1 MELNYSVKDNSELHR
16 DCKCIIF
23 LEDWTS
29 PSDILKQITNGT
41 NGYIFHSTNDCIQ
54 IYKKQGFPDI
64 LGINIGACSELQNFT
79 YFIKYGV
86 EKAYSMYG
94 ARINIF
100 LGGTRN
106 INEFSDAAALYCE
119 QNLRYRY
126 TISFFCSFEVIE
138 ILKDSFENLRKKLKN
153 REKIIAIHM
162 LENLKCKRCKNFS
175 YEPMRFLCCN
185 VVVCLSCSNINL
197 CPKCGKSSTSK
208 TKLILQDITELA
220 PWFCPCG
227 YSGEWKE
234 RRSHQINCVFPSI
247 RCNICNLEFCC
258 STILSHL
265 SEVHIKDII
274 EADLF

>member
-1 MELNYSVKDNSELHR
+1 MELNYCVKNNSDLHR
-16 DCKCIIF
+16 ECKCIVF

-29 PSDILKQITNGT
+29 PSEELKQITSGT
-41 NGYIFHSTNDCIQ
+41 NGYVFHSTNDCIQ
-54 IYKKQGFPDI
+54 IYKKQGLPDI
-64 LGINIGACSELQNFT
+64 LGINIGSCSELISFT

-100 LGGTRN
+100 IGGTRN
-106 INEFSDAAALYCE
+106 SKEFSDAAALYCE

-126 TISFFCSFEVIE
+126 TLSFFCSNEAIDT
-138 ILKDSFENLRKKLKN
+138 LKNSFEALRTKLKS
-153 REKIIAIHM
+153 REKLIAVHM

-185 VVVCLSCSNINL
+185 IVVCLSCSNISL

-208 TKLILQDITELA
+208 AKLNLQDLTEIA

-227 YSGEWKE
+227 YSGVWKE
-234 RRSHQINCVFPSI
+234 RRLHQRTCLFPSV
-247 RCNICNLEFCC
+247 RCNICNLEFSC
-258 STILSHL
+258 SSILPHL
-265 SEVHIKDII
+265 TETHMKDIF